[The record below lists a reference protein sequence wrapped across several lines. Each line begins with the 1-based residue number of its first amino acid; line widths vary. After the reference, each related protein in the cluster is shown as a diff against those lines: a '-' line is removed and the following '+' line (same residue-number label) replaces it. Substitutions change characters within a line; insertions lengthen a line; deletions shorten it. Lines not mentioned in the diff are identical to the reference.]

1 MFLIPTDS
9 IRIID
14 ISTFKNNCP
23 LGGVILILIL
33 SPQFIILEH
42 GMGIVILMFSLRLA
56 VCVVFKKLI
65 DDA

>member
-23 LGGVILILIL
+23 LGGVILIL

-56 VCVVFKKLI
+56 VCLVFKKLI